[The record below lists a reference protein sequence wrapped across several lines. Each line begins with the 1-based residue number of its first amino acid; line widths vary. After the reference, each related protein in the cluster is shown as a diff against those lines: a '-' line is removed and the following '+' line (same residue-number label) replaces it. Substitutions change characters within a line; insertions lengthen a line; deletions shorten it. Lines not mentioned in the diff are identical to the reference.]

1 MADQTSFVRDG
12 IERVSTAFERLPDE
26 LQRVQREIQKRRRTF
41 ERQLAGGRRD
51 LGKRTREIEKRTRRQ
66 VQHVRSELG
75 RLPLTRRIEQLRGE
89 AERVAVRGVDLVLGA
104 LQIASKQDL
113 DRIDRKLGQVSRK
126 LREMERSRGNGR
138 SASA

>member
-12 IERVSTAFERLPDE
+12 FDRVSTAFERLPDE
-26 LQRVQREIQKRRRTF
+26 FQRVQREIQKRRRTF

-51 LGKRTREIEKRTRRQ
+51 LEKRTREIEKRTRRQ
-66 VQHVRSELG
+66 VQRVRSELG
-75 RLPLTRRIEQLRGE
+75 RLPLSRRIEQLRGE

-113 DRIDRKLGQVSRK
+113 DRLDRKLGQVSRK
-126 LREMERSRGNGR
+126 LKEMERSKGNG
-138 SASA
+138 SAASA

>member
-1 MADQTSFVRDG
+1 
-12 IERVSTAFERLPDE
+12 
-26 LQRVQREIQKRRRTF
+26 
-41 ERQLAGGRRD
+41 
-51 LGKRTREIEKRTRRQ
+51 
-66 VQHVRSELG
+66 VRSELG